1 MMDSAASSQKSE
13 SAQPREAA
21 NAILIRPA
29 ENSDAPM
36 LAELMTQLGY
46 PTRTAEMEMRLD
58 TILKHPGYRTF
69 VAVIDGRVSGMIG
82 TAVMLSHEHNSPSG
96 RILALV
102 VSEKARGRGVGR
114 ALLAAAE
121 ADFAARNIRRL
132 ALNTRFHR
140 EEAHLFYEKL
150 GYNKNG
156 FRFVKELG
164 PLAD

>member
-1 MMDSAASSQKSE
+1 MDSAASSSE
-13 SAQPREAA
+13 DEARQQQREGRGEV
-21 NAILIRPA
+21 LFRPA
-29 ENSDAPM
+29 ENGDAPA
-36 LAELMTQLGY
+36 LAELMGELGY

-114 ALLAAAE
+114 AL
-121 ADFAARNIRRL
+121 
-132 ALNTRFHR
+132 
-140 EEAHLFYEKL
+140 
-150 GYNKNG
+150 
-156 FRFVKELG
+156 
-164 PLAD
+164 